1 MKSLFT
7 RRDQELPLRQK
18 IAQLQEEKGKQ
29 LQLINRQTQFITELK
44 QAMQAQAEQHQQ
56 ALAASEAEKNLLLSY
71 LQDLG
76 VNAAVIQE
84 DEASWQKAKSLVSL
98 TIKPVKVGERPEFTN
113 RFQLS
118 RVMDFLQQAIAVD
131 LPESNA

>member
-1 MKSLFT
+1 MKNLFT

-98 TIKPVKVGERPEFTN
+98 KIKQVKVGERPELTN

-118 RVMDFLQQAIAVD
+118 RVMDFLQQDIAVD

>member
-1 MKSLFT
+1 MKNLFT